1 MHEKKSTHLVIQP
14 NDLKESKNL
23 LNVCFTLLGMTKV
36 QKVFSHSSEIFSK
49 IIHLMRLLPN
59 TEINDLYH
67 YLTAQEVERP
77 EREA

>member
-1 MHEKKSTHLVIQP
+1 M
-14 NDLKESKNL
+14 
-23 LNVCFTLLGMTKV
+23 KV

-49 IIHLMRLLPN
+49 IIHLMRLLSN

-77 EREA
+77 EREAWRF